1 MSPQVRALIIGML
14 GPALQAAGGL
24 WDVLEHGVF
33 APVEGEEITLTHILS
48 GPAHLLIFTG
58 FALSVICIPIA
69 LQVAIAR
76 PEELEPP
83 PDEPATLEPEPQAY
97 GLKEVKG
104 LR

>member
-14 GPALQAAGGL
+14 GLVLQAAGVA
-24 WDVLEHGVF
+24 WDLLEH
-33 APVEGEEITLTHILS
+33 AIIARGEAEHITLTHIVG

-58 FALSVICIPIA
+58 FAISVICIPIA

-76 PEELEPP
+76 PEELGPT
-83 PDEPATLEPEPQAY
+83 PDEPEAIETTPHSLERL
-97 GLKEVKG
+97 GG